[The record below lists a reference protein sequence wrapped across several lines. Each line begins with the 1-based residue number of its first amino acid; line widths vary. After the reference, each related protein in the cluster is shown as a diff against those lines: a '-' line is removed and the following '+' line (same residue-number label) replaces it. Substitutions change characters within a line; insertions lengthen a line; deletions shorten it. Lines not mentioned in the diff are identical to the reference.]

1 MKMLSKLEILSPND
15 VDIVSRI
22 HDYTSRSIHIGT
34 SFDRVVAWYLSFYL
48 TDMKFEST
56 KIESLL
62 RDLLNNYKVNNK
74 FKIVSNEDKVTDYSR
89 FQKPSNQK
97 REIGSID

>member
-1 MKMLSKLEILSPND
+1 MKMLSKVEILSPND

-62 RDLLNNYKVNNK
+62 RDLLNNYKVNDK
-74 FKIVSNEDKVTDYSR
+74 FKIVSNEDKVIDYSR

-97 REIGSID
+97 REIGY